1 MTALAFKISV
11 SSMIVNPRMSL
22 LINQPL
28 QSLPKGLF
36 GGVCVCVLNFLYK
49 SVVKE
54 VNVSYMFIILDLN
67 C

>member
-1 MTALAFKISV
+1 MAFKISV

-36 GGVCVCVLNFLYK
+36 GGGCVCVLNFLYK

-54 VNVSYMFIILDLN
+54 VNVSYMFIILDSN